1 MTDLFRSNSFFVTF
15 LELTRDDAS
24 VRLMQQV
31 KRKNPRLPVV
41 VIDEE
46 ADLRRRGAD
55 LYLTK
60 PSPARMQPGLVEEEL
75 ALFADE
81 LVLFAERAFAQ
92 WEQLTG
98 GGAEAGEKFYEQ
110 ASKE

>member
-1 MTDLFRSNSFFVTF
+1 
-15 LELTRDDAS
+15 
-24 VRLMQQV
+24 MQQV

-41 VIDEE
+41 MIDAE
-46 ADLRRRGAD
+46 ADLRRRHDLLRAGAD

-60 PSPARMQPGLVEEEL
+60 PSPARLQPGLAEEEL

-81 LVLFAERAFAQ
+81 LVLFAERSFEQ

-98 GGAEAGEKFYEQ
+98 GRHRSGQEVLRDGGEGERRPLV
-110 ASKE
+110 SVCSSS